1 LYFSFSK
8 QLMKTFHI
16 LLVTLASTMT
26 FGQSGGLNTL
36 DFLQLVQPA
45 RISAL
50 GGANLSVFDGD
61 ANMSCLNPGLLNGAM
76 HDKITLNFVDYFA
89 GINYGN
95 ASYTYAI
102 DTVMDRVVQAN
113 ILNANYGS
121 LQYANADGQLTGG
134 TFTANDA
141 VLNLSYAQQ
150 LSSQIRGGVTMKFI
164 YSAIES
170 YSAFGVACDVG
181 ASYYNEEN
189 NLSFGAA
196 IINIGPTISY
206 SDNGV
211 KETLPTEI
219 LFGVSK
225 KLKYAP
231 FRISVTL
238 ENLQKWDLTVVDPN
252 LTPQTDPLTG
262 ELIPVKEPGFLDKAM
277 RHVVIGGELLLTKNF
292 HVRAGFNYRRMRE
305 LKLAAKPGLV
315 GLSLGLGF
323 RVNRFHLS
331 YARSSYHRAG
341 GTNSISILTRLGDF
355 RSKR

>member
-1 LYFSFSK
+1 
-8 QLMKTFHI
+8 MKAFHI
-16 LLVTLASTMT
+16 LLVTLASTIT

-45 RISAL
+45 RVSAL
-50 GGANLSVFDGD
+50 GGVNLSIFDGD
-61 ANMSCLNPGLLNGAM
+61 ANMAGLNPGLLNGRM
-76 HDKITLNFVDYFA
+76 HDKVALNFVDYFA

-102 DTVMDRVVQAN
+102 DSVVDRVVQAS

-121 LQYANADGQLTGG
+121 MQYANASGQLTGG
-134 TFTANDA
+134 SFTANDA

-150 LSSQIRGGVTMKFI
+150 LSGQIRGGVTMKFI

-170 YSAFGVACDVG
+170 YNAFGVACDLG
-181 ASYYNEEN
+181 ASYYNEQKN
-189 NLSFGAA
+189 FSVGVSILNL
-196 IINIGPTISY
+196 GPAISY
-206 SDNGV
+206 SDNGAR
-211 KETLPTEI
+211 EPLPAQLLI
-219 LFGVSK
+219 GVSK

-231 FRISVTL
+231 FRLSVTF
-238 ENLQKWDLTVVDPN
+238 ENLQKWDLTVMDPN

-277 RHVVIGGELLLTKNF
+277 RHVVVGGELLLTKNF
-292 HVRAGFNYRRMRE
+292 HVRTGFNYRRMRE

-323 RVNRFHLS
+323 RINRFHFS
-331 YARSSYHRAG
+331 YARASYHRAG